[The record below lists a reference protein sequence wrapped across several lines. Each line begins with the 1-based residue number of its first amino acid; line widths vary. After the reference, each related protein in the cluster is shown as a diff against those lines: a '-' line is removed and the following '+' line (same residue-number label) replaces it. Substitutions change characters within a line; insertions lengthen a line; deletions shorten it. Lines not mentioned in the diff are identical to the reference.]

1 MSELGIF
8 IKKYRESHEKMSIRE
23 LATRCDLSPGY
34 IHKLEKGVDPRTQ
47 KPIIPTVD
55 TINKLSR
62 GMGINASELLALSGL
77 DISSEQIYA
86 SHRDTRKTYS
96 SFNKS
101 DYKTFIE
108 DIKVH
113 FMEADPEDKD
123 ALFRDISDIYFESK
137 QINKKKYHLKKNNL

>member
-55 TINKLSR
+55 TINKLSK
-62 GMGINASELLALSGL
+62 GMGITVSELLALSGI
-77 DISSEQIYA
+77 DISSEQVPV
-86 SHRDTRKTYS
+86 SHRGTGKTYS
-96 SFNKS
+96 S
-101 DYKTFIE
+101 YKNFIE

-123 ALFRDISDIYFESK
+123 ALFKDISDIYFESK
-137 QINKKKYHLKKNNL
+137 QLNKKKYTPHKRNNL